1 MSNEIVIMVGGEA
14 GQGVQS
20 VGAIL
25 AGSLAAAGLS
35 VFADQ
40 DYESRVRGGHNFFR
54 IRAATTELHAI
65 NEKLDILVALNRE
78 TIELHR
84 RELAP
89 SGIIIYDAESVGET
103 LSGKRY
109 VNVPLAKLAV
119 DTAGNKLMENTVAVG
134 AVLGTGEF
142 DLDILG
148 TTLQKEFG
156 RHGAKTV
163 KENRDAAKAGYDF
176 IRNMGVSVTFPAARK
191 KQDAPRR
198 MLINGNDAVA
208 LGALAAG
215 CRFVSG
221 YPMTPASSVMEFIV
235 NQGQQVGAV
244 GVHVED
250 EVAGMNMAVGAGF
263 AGARSMVA
271 TSGGGFALMVE
282 ALALAGMTETPV
294 VIFIGQ
300 RPGPA
305 TGLPTRTEQGELWF
319 ALHAGHGEFP
329 RAILTPSTPDEAF
342 EAAVTAFNLAEKYQT
357 PVFILSDHHLAT
369 SFTTIARP
377 DLGKVVIDRGELL
390 TEAEVKTCTDY
401 YRHAVTR
408 SGISK
413 RALPGRGAALVVT
426 DSDEHDEAGHMIEDA
441 ATRNRQVEKRQRK
454 NRGLAREVLRPV
466 ARRTE
471 GARLTLVGWGSTG
484 GAIREA
490 AALLKEEGI
499 PVDTLQLRQVWPFP
513 STQVAAAIART
524 GKAIVVENNPSGQ
537 LAGLMRRE
545 TGIAADAKILKY
557 DGRPF
562 TPEIIAR
569 RVRKEVSTW

>member
-1 MSNEIVIMVGGEA
+1 MSSEIVIMVGGEA

-25 AGSLAAAGLS
+25 AGSLAAVGLS

-54 IRAATTELHAI
+54 IRAAATDLHAI

-84 RELAP
+84 RELNPA
-89 SGIIIYDAESVGET
+89 GIVIYDAETIGET
-103 LSGKRY
+103 LKSKSC
-109 VNVPLAKLAV
+109 VNVPLARLAGA
-119 DTAGNKLMENTVAVG
+119 AGNKLMENTVAVG
-134 AVLGTGEF
+134 AVLGAGSF
-142 DLDILG
+142 DLAVLG
-148 TTLQKEFG
+148 STLQKEFG
-156 RHGAKTV
+156 RHGAQTV
-163 KENRDAAKAGYDF
+163 KENQNAARAGYDHL
-176 IRNMGVSVTFPAARK
+176 RSLGVSVSFPAVRRK
-191 KQDAPRR
+191 ADAPPRL
-198 MLINGNDAVA
+198 LINGNDAVA

-215 CRFVSG
+215 CRFISG
-221 YPMTPASSVMEFIV
+221 YPMTPASSVMEYIA
-235 NQGQQVGAV
+235 NQGRQVGAV
-244 GVHVED
+244 AVHVED
-250 EVAGMNMAVGAGF
+250 EIAGMNMAVGAGF
-263 AGARSMVA
+263 TGARAMVA

-282 ALALAGMTETPV
+282 ALSLAGMTETPV
-294 VIFIGQ
+294 VIFLGQ

-329 RAILTPSTPDEAF
+329 RAILTPATPDEAF

-377 DLGKVVIDRGELL
+377 DLSKVVIDRGELL
-390 TEAEVKTCTDY
+390 SDAEAARCENY
-401 YRHAVTR
+401 LRHAVTR
-408 SGISK
+408 SGVSK
-413 RALPGRGAALVVT
+413 RALPGQSPSLVVT
-426 DSDEHDEAGHMIEDA
+426 DSDEHDESGHMIEDA
-441 ATRNRQVEKRQRK
+441 ATRSRQVEKRQRK
-454 NRGLAREVLRPV
+454 NRGLTREVLRPV

-471 GARLTLVGWGSTG
+471 DARLTLIGWGSTG

-490 AALLKEEGI
+490 AALLKEAGL

-513 STQVAAAIART
+513 AAQVTAAVAKT

-537 LAGLMRRE
+537 LARLMRRE

-562 TPEIIAR
+562 TPAVIAR

>member
-1 MSNEIVIMVGGEA
+1 MSSEIVILVGGEA

-25 AGSLAAAGLS
+25 AGSLADAGLF

-54 IRAATTELHAI
+54 IRAATTDVRAV

-84 RELAP
+84 RELNPA
-89 SGIIIYDAESVGET
+89 GIVIYDAGTVGET

-109 VNVPLAKLAV
+109 VNVPLARLA
-119 DTAGNKLMENTVAVG
+119 TEAGNRLMENTVAVG
-134 AVLGTGEF
+134 AVLGAGTF
-142 DLDILG
+142 DLDVLG
-148 TTLQKEFG
+148 STLQKEFG

-163 KENRDAAKAGYDF
+163 RQNREAARAGSDY
-176 IRNMGVSVTFPAARK
+176 IRELGVTVEFPAVRK
-191 KQDAPRR
+191 KSDAPRR
-198 MLINGNDAVA
+198 MLVNGNDAVA

-221 YPMTPASSVMEFIV
+221 YPMTPASSVMEFIA
-235 NQGQQVGAV
+235 NQGRALGAV
-244 GVHVED
+244 AVHVED
-250 EVAGMNMAVGAGF
+250 EIAGMNMAVGAGY

-294 VIFIGQ
+294 VIFLAQ

-377 DLGKVVIDRGELL
+377 DLSKVVIDRGELL
-390 TEAEVKTCTDY
+390 TEAEIRTCKDY
-401 YRHAVTR
+401 LRHAITR

-413 RALPGRGAALVVT
+413 RALPGRGPALVVT
-426 DSDEHDEAGHMIEDA
+426 DSDEHDEYGHMIEDA

-471 GARLTLVGWGSTG
+471 NARLTLIGWGSTG

-490 AALLKEEGI
+490 AALLKEQGI
-499 PVDTLQLRQVWPFP
+499 PADTLQLRQVWPFP
-513 STQVAAAIART
+513 AAPVTAAVART
-524 GKAIVVENNPSGQ
+524 GKAVVVENNPSGQ
-537 LAGLMRRE
+537 LARLMRRE
-545 TGIAADAKILKY
+545 TGIVADAKILKY

-562 TPEIIAR
+562 TPGIIAR

>member
-54 IRAATTELHAI
+54 IRAATADVRAI

-89 SGIIIYDAESVGET
+89 TGIVIYDAQTVGET
-103 LSGKRY
+103 LGGKRF
-109 VNVPLAKLAV
+109 VNVPLAKLATE
-119 DTAGNKLMENTVAVG
+119 TAGNKLMENTVAVG
-134 AVLGTGEF
+134 AVLGAGSF

-148 TTLQKEFG
+148 STLQKEFG

-163 KENRDAAKAGYDF
+163 RENRGAARAGYDY
-176 IRNMGVSVTFPAARK
+176 IHNLGVSVAFPAGRK
-191 KQDAPRR
+191 KAGGARQ

-221 YPMTPASSVMEFIV
+221 YPMTPASSVMEFIA
-235 NQGQQVGAV
+235 NQGRALGAV
-244 GVHVED
+244 AVHVED
-250 EVAGMNMAVGAGF
+250 EIAGMNMAVGAGF
-263 AGARSMVA
+263 TGARAMVA

-294 VIFIGQ
+294 VIFLAQ

-377 DLGKVVIDRGELL
+377 DLSKVVIDRGEMLS
-390 TEAEVKTCTDY
+390 EAEIRTCKDY
-401 YRHAVTR
+401 LRHAITR

-413 RALPGRGAALVVT
+413 RALPGRGPALVVT
-426 DSDEHDEAGHMIEDA
+426 DSDEHDEYGHMIEDA

-471 GARLTLVGWGSTG
+471 GAILTLIGWGSTG

-490 AALLKEEGI
+490 AALLKDEGI
-499 PVDTLQLRQVWPFP
+499 PADTLQLRQVWPFP
-513 STQVAAAIART
+513 SAQVTAAVAKT

-537 LAGLMRRE
+537 LARLMRRE
-545 TGIAADAKILKY
+545 TGLVADAKILKY

-562 TPEIIAR
+562 TPEGIAR

>member
-25 AGSLAAAGLS
+25 AGALADAGLS

-54 IRAATTELHAI
+54 IRAAVNEVRAI

-84 RELAP
+84 RELNP
-89 SGIIIYDAESVGET
+89 DGIVIYDAATIGET
-103 LSGKRY
+103 LKGKRY
-109 VNVPLAKLAV
+109 VDVPLVKLAT
-119 DTAGNKLMENTVAVG
+119 DAGNPLMANTVAVG
-134 AVLGTGEF
+134 AVLGAGRF
-142 DLDILG
+142 DLTALG
-148 TTLQKEFG
+148 STLQKEFG
-156 RHGAKTV
+156 KHGKKIVTQ
-163 KENRDAAKAGYDF
+163 NRAAANAGHDHV
-176 IRNMGVSVTFPAARK
+176 RGLGVAVPFPAARPRA
-191 KQDAPRR
+191 DAPRR
-198 MLINGNDAVA
+198 MLVNGNDAVA

-215 CRFVSG
+215 CRFCSG
-221 YPMTPASSVMEFIV
+221 YPMTPASSVMEFIA
-235 NQGQQVGAV
+235 NQGQQLGAV
-244 GVHVED
+244 AVHVED
-250 EVAGMNMAVGAGF
+250 EIAGLNMAVGAAF

-282 ALALAGMTETPV
+282 ALSLAGMTETPV
-294 VIFIGQ
+294 VIFLGQ

-329 RAILTPSTPDEAF
+329 RAILTPATPDEAF

-369 SFTTIARP
+369 SFTTIDRP
-377 DLGKVVIDRGELL
+377 DLSKVVIDRGELL
-390 TEAEVKTCTDY
+390 TEAEIRTCKDY
-401 YRHAVTR
+401 LRHAETR
-408 SGISK
+408 SGVSK

-466 ARRTE
+466 ARRAE
-471 GARLTLVGWGSTG
+471 DARLTLIGWGSTG

-490 AALLKEEGI
+490 AARLREQGL

-513 STQVAAAIART
+513 VAAVTAAVART
-524 GKAIVVENNPSGQ
+524 GKCIVVENNPSGQ
-537 LAGLMRRE
+537 LARLIRRE
-545 TGIAADAKILKY
+545 TGIKADAKVLKY

-562 TPEIIAR
+562 TPDIIAR